1 MTVTFSVPE
10 PKVLWKHFFDL
21 VRVPRPSK
29 HEQAAIE
36 HLAQWAGERGFA
48 CRRDGAGNLAV
59 FVPATTP
66 GARRVMLQSHVDIVA
81 VTDAASPARIESGGI
96 REVDAAKGLIP
107 MERGHFDPANPK
119 RLKLDPEGD
128 WINSPWTTLGADNG
142 IGVAM
147 MMTLA
152 EAKERLVDLQLLF
165 TIDEEAGMTGAGG
178 LDPQALGLDAE
189 WLINID
195 TEDDD
200 EITIGSAGG
209 RDVELR
215 WQGEWAS
222 PLQKG
227 DGEIAAY
234 RISLQGLKGGHSGVE
249 IHQGRGN
256 ANRLIARCL
265 LRLADV
271 AKVSLCSLK
280 GGQRRNAIPDAC
292 QAIFYSSNATESVL
306 REVIATANREWNSLY
321 AGRDSVIEIQLERI
335 EGGPLLALTPDS
347 TNILLNLLTS
357 IPTGIC
363 EMTPEIPNL
372 VESSCNMAI
381 VDLMMGDAAVVIC
394 SVRGTTVGNLNDI
407 TESITSLA
415 QLGRA
420 KVTVSDGYPG
430 WKPKLDS
437 QLLRVARAQYQQ
449 LFREEP
455 KVHAVHAGLECGLLS
470 EKMPGMEMI
479 SIGPNIKGNH
489 AVGERVQV
497 SSVQKS
503 YRFLEAI
510 LAQLATC

>member
-10 PKVLWKHFFDL
+10 PKVLWNHFFDL

-29 HEQAAIE
+29 QEQAAIE
-36 HLAQWAGERGFA
+36 HLAQWAGERGFT

-59 FVPATTP
+59 FVPGTTSR
-66 GARRVMLQSHVDIVA
+66 ARRVMLQSHVDIVA
-81 VTDAASPARIESGGI
+81 VTESAGSARAENGSIQ
-96 REVDAAKGLIP
+96 EVDAAKGLIP
-107 MERGHFDPANPK
+107 MERGHFDPAHPK
-119 RLKLDPEGD
+119 RLKPDPQGD
-128 WINSPWTTLGADNG
+128 WVNSPWTTLGADNG

-152 EAKERLVDLQLLF
+152 EASARPVDLQLLF

-200 EITIGSAGG
+200 EITIGAAGG

-222 PLQKG
+222 HSQAGGG
-227 DGEIAAY
+227 DVVAY
-234 RISLQGLKGGHSGVE
+234 GISLQGLKGGHSGVE

-271 AKVSLCSLK
+271 ARVSLCSLK

-292 QAIFYSSNATESVL
+292 QAVFYSQTAAESVL
-306 REVIATANREWNSLY
+306 REIIAAANREWNSLY
-321 AGRDSVIEIQLERI
+321 AGRDSVIDIQLERA
-335 EGGPLLALTPDS
+335 EKGPSLALTPDS
-347 TNILLNLLTS
+347 TITLLNLLTS

-381 VDLMMGDAAVVIC
+381 VEMAEGEAAVVIC
-394 SVRGTTVGNLNDI
+394 SVRGTTVANLNDI
-407 TESITSLA
+407 SESLTALA
-415 QLGRA
+415 QLSQA
-420 KVTVSDGYPG
+420 TVSISDGYPG

-437 QLLRVARAQYQQ
+437 QLLSVAREQYQQ
-449 LFREEP
+449 LFQEEP

-470 EKMPGMEMI
+470 EKMPGLEMI